1 MHQGRWC
8 TRRGNASKGRIS
20 LKPLAGLRVLEMGQL
35 IAGPF
40 CGQLLADF
48 GAEVVKIEPP
58 KTGDSMRQWGRTDA
72 EGRPLWWPVIARGKK
87 SITLDLRKPEA
98 QDVVRQLAAKTDIL
112 VENFRVGRMEE
123 WGLGYE
129 ALKAINPALIMV
141 RVTGFGQTGPYAN
154 RAGFASVCEAMG
166 GMRYIA
172 GYPDRP
178 PVRAGIS
185 IGDTLAG
192 QSGFQGALLALQ
204 HRQRTGEGQM
214 VDASIFEAVLSV
226 MESVISEY
234 DGGGHVRERSG
245 SFLPGIA
252 PSNAY
257 PTKDGE
263 TVIIGG
269 NQDSLFRRLT
279 AVMGRPELA
288 DDERF
293 ANHQARGR
301 NQAECDA
308 VVAEWTSGLAADDIV
323 AQLAEAGVPA
333 GLTYKAPDMLRDEH
347 FQAREAITRV
357 TDPEIGPL
365 AMQNVFPKLSVSPG
379 GVERTGP
386 KLGEHTEAV
395 LTEWLGYDAA
405 AIAAL
410 RAAHVV

>member
-1 MHQGRWC
+1 MSAAAR
-8 TRRGNASKGRIS
+8 
-20 LKPLAGLRVLEMGQL
+20 KPLDGIKVLEMGQL

-58 KTGDSMRQWGRTDA
+58 KSGDSMRQWGRADK

-87 SITLDLRKPEA
+87 SITLNLREKAA
-98 QDVVRQLAAKTDIL
+98 QDVVRELVREADIL

-129 ALKAINPALIMV
+129 TLKEINPRLIMV
-141 RVTGFGQTGPYAN
+141 RVTGFGQTGPYRE

-204 HRQRTGEGQM
+204 HRNATGEGQM
-214 VDASIFEAVLSV
+214 VDASIYEAVLSV
-226 MESVISEY
+226 MEAVVTEY
-234 DGGGHVRERSG
+234 DKGGHVRERSG

-257 PTKDGE
+257 PTAEDQ
-263 TVIIGG
+263 TVIIGA
-269 NQDSLFRRLT
+269 NQDSLFQRLCK
-279 AVMGRPELA
+279 VMGKPELA
-288 DDERF
+288 EDERY
-293 ANHQARGR
+293 ATHRARGR
-301 NQAECDA
+301 NQAEIDA
-308 VVAEWTSGLAADDIV
+308 IVGEWTAQHKASEIV
-323 AQLAEAGVPA
+323 DMLSDAGVPA
-333 GLTYKAPDMLRDEH
+333 GLTYRAPDMLEDPH
-347 FQAREAITRV
+347 YQARESIIRV
-357 TDPEIGPL
+357 EDPELGST
-365 AMQNVFPKLSVSPG
+365 AMQNVFPKLSQSPG
-379 GVERTGP
+379 GIDHTGP
-386 KLGEHTEAV
+386 KLGEHTDAV
-395 LTEWLGYDAA
+395 LKDWLGYDEAR
-405 AIAAL
+405 IERL
-410 RAAHVV
+410 RSSNVV